1 MIRRSCFFLLA
12 IAAIMSFGTLTSPA
26 ETVMT
31 HHVRE
36 ATRTGEAQ
44 LIGRMAPD
52 KVMTLNLVLALR
64 DPDGLKAFLA
74 DIYNPASPNFRHFL
88 TPAEFTEKFG
98 PTQADY
104 DAVVAFATRN
114 GLYAVQDFPVTG

>member
-1 MIRRSCFFLLA
+1 MILSSGQLIRRSCMSLLA
-12 IAAIMSFGTLTSPA
+12 LVVSLSFGTATSSA
-26 ETVMT
+26 ATVMT

-44 LIGRMAPD
+44 LVGRMQPD

-74 DIYNPASPNFRHFL
+74 DIQNPRSANYRHFL
-88 TPAEFTEKFG
+88 SPAEFTAKFG

-104 DAVVAFATRN
+104 DAVVAFAKKS
-114 GLYAVQDFPVTG
+114 GL